1 MLVDELFG
9 EGWLMVDRGI
19 CERTR
24 EPCPRDPVRMAVTAA
39 SRCILAP
46 EKLVARM
53 STPDP

>member
-1 MLVDELFG
+1 VVDELFG